1 MLHYIEK
8 KFYQGERS
16 LLSMMTLNPLK
27 SLKTLSTVYSS
38 GSHVESNRS
47 RILERKKEK
56 MKIFNYL
63 WSSPNISMSLL
74 LGSYIT
80 GMHFLGGVHVNIFA

>member
-1 MLHYIEK
+1 
-8 KFYQGERS
+8 
-16 LLSMMTLNPLK
+16 MMTLNPLK

-56 MKIFNYL
+56 MKIFELPVVFTKHLYV
-63 WSSPNISMSLL
+63 SPL

-80 GMHFLGGVHVNIFA
+80 GMQFLGGVHVNIFA